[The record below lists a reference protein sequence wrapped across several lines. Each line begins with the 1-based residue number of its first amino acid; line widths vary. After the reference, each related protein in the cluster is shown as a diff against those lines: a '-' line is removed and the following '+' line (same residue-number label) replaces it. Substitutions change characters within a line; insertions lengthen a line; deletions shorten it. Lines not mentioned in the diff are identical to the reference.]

1 MRHEHEVPGL
11 SASWISDP
19 VAGGDVQVT
28 LQLAGDGLYIFD
40 SSGAR
45 LHHWPY
51 ATIMNAGA
59 DFVLAHNSHP
69 DVRLTVGDH
78 GVYQAIALRAS
89 QLSQPPE
96 RFTRAQEERTRD
108 AVWSGGISGSTF
120 VIILFGLLAV
130 CAIVVLLR

>member
-1 MRHEHEVPGL
+1 M
-11 SASWISDP
+11 
-19 VAGGDVQVT
+19 AGGDVQVT
-28 LQLAGDGLYIFD
+28 LQMADDGLYIFD
-40 SSGAR
+40 ASGKR
-45 LHHWPY
+45 LHLWPY
-51 ATIMNAGA
+51 AAIMNARA

-108 AVWSGGISGSTF
+108 AVWSSMSVRTF
-120 VIILFGLLAV
+120 LIILLGTLAV
-130 CAIVVLLR
+130 SAIGTLLLR